1 MSLPNL
7 TSELLR
13 PFIAVVEQ
21 QGFQRAA
28 SSLYKTQSTV
38 SQQMKKLEQE
48 VGVPLFQS
56 LGRKRVLTHEG
67 EMMLGYAR
75 RLLALQDDAIA
86 SLQTSGIQ
94 GEVRVGVS
102 QGIAELM
109 LPELLAEFGRENPG
123 IRLYVETGYSPSLN
137 QGFENDEYD
146 LVMTVSL
153 EQLKGKGDLLSVEPL
168 AWIGAPGWQ
177 WSGERELPIA
187 AYTRECQFRVACLEA
202 LKHHDIPWRLAYT
215 SSSYQGLMAAVK
227 SGLAVTVR
235 PQSAAADGG
244 ELIGERLNLPQLPK
258 VYSWLRY
265 RPGFE
270 AGQQLA
276 ESLKKA
282 ALKAR

>member
-13 PFIAVVEQ
+13 TFIAVVEQ

>member
-7 TSELLR
+7 SSEVLR
-13 PFIAVVEQ
+13 TFVAVVEQ
-21 QGFQRAA
+21 QGFIRAA
-28 SSLYKTQSTV
+28 ESLHKTQSTI

-48 VGVPLFQS
+48 VGVPLFKS

-86 SLQTSGIQ
+86 SLQSSGLQ
-94 GEVRVGVS
+94 GEVRIGVS

-109 LPELLAEFGRENPG
+109 LPDLLAEFARQNPA
-123 IRLYVETGYSPSLN
+123 IRLYVETGYSPALH
-137 QGFENDEYD
+137 QGFDNDEYD
-146 LVMTVSL
+146 LIMTVSL
-153 EQLKGKGDLLSVEPL
+153 QEMQGSGDLLNVEPL

-177 WSGERELPIA
+177 WSGQRELPIA
-187 AYTRECQFRVACLEA
+187 AYTSNCQFRIACLEA
-202 LKHHDIPWRLAYT
+202 LKHHDIPWRLVYT

-227 SGLAVTVR
+227 SGLGVTVR

-244 ELIGERLNLPQLPK
+244 ELVGERLGLPALPS

-270 AGQQLA
+270 AGRQLA
-276 ESLKKA
+276 ESLKRA
-282 ALKAR
+282 SLKAR

>member
-1 MSLPNL
+1 MANPNL
-7 TSELLR
+7 SSELLR
-13 PFIAVVEQ
+13 TFVTVVEQ
-21 QGFQRAA
+21 DGFIRAA
-28 SSLYKTQSTV
+28 EVLHKTQSTV

-48 VGVPLFQS
+48 VGVPLFES
-56 LGRKRVLTHEG
+56 IGRKRALTHEG
-67 EMMLGYAR
+67 DMMLGYAR

-86 SLQTSGIQ
+86 SLLHSGLQ
-94 GEVRVGVS
+94 GEVRIGVS

-109 LPELLAEFGRENPG
+109 LPELLAEFGRQNPG
-123 IRLYVETGYSPSLN
+123 IRLYVETGYSPGLN
-137 QGFENDEYD
+137 QGFDSGDYD

-153 EQLKGKGDLLSVEPL
+153 QEQQGKGDLLSVEPL

-177 WSGERELPIA
+177 WSGQRELPIA
-187 AYTRECQFRVACLEA
+187 AYTSECQFRVACLEA
-202 LKHHDIPWRLAYT
+202 LKHHNIPWRLAYT
-215 SSSYQGLMAAVK
+215 SSSYQGLMAAVT

-244 ELIGERLNLPQLPK
+244 ELLGERLGLPALPS

-270 AGQQLA
+270 AGQLLA
-276 ESLKKA
+276 NALKKA

>member
-1 MSLPNL
+1 MSQPNL
-7 TSELLR
+7 SSELLR
-13 PFIAVVEQ
+13 TFVTVVEQ
-21 QGFQRAA
+21 QGFIRAA
-28 SSLYKTQSTV
+28 ESLHKTQSTV

-48 VGVPLFQS
+48 LGVEIFQTS
-56 LGRKRVLTHEG
+56 GRKRVLTHEG

-75 RLLALQDDAIA
+75 RMLALQDDAIA

-109 LPELLAEFGRENPG
+109 LPELLAEFARQNPG
-123 IRLYVETGYSPSLN
+123 IRLFVETGYSPSLN
-137 QGFENDEYD
+137 QGFENDEFD

-153 EQLKGKGDLLSVEPL
+153 QELQGKGDLLSVEPL

-177 WSGERELPIA
+177 WSGQRELPIA
-187 AYTRECQFRVACLEA
+187 AYTSECQFRVACLEA
-202 LKHHDIPWRLAYT
+202 LKHHDIAWRLAYT

-244 ELIGERLNLPQLPK
+244 ELIGERLGLPQLPS

-265 RPGFE
+265 RPGLE

-276 ESLKKA
+276 ASLKRA

>member
-1 MSLPNL
+1 MSQPNL
-7 TSELLR
+7 SSELLR
-13 PFIAVVEQ
+13 TFVTVVEQ
-21 QGFQRAA
+21 QGFIRAA
-28 SSLYKTQSTV
+28 ESLHKTQSTV

-48 VGVPLFQS
+48 LGVEIFQTS
-56 LGRKRVLTHEG
+56 GRKRVLTHEG

-75 RLLALQDDAIA
+75 RMLALQDDAIA

-109 LPELLAEFGRENPG
+109 LPELLAEFARQNPG
-123 IRLYVETGYSPSLN
+123 IRLFVETGYSPSLN
-137 QGFENDEYD
+137 QGFENDEFD

-153 EQLKGKGDLLSVEPL
+153 QELQGKGDLLSVEPL

-177 WSGERELPIA
+177 WSGQRELPIA
-187 AYTRECQFRVACLEA
+187 AYTSECQFRVACLEA
-202 LKHHDIPWRLAYT
+202 LKHHDIAWRLAYT

-235 PQSAAADGG
+235 PQSAVADGG
-244 ELIGERLNLPQLPK
+244 ELIGERLGLPQLPS

-276 ESLKKA
+276 ASLKQA

>member
-7 TSELLR
+7 SSEVLR
-13 PFIAVVEQ
+13 TFVAVVEQ
-21 QGFQRAA
+21 QGFIRAA
-28 SSLYKTQSTV
+28 ESLHKTQSTI

-48 VGVPLFQS
+48 VGVPLFKT

-86 SLQTSGIQ
+86 SLQSSGLQ
-94 GEVRVGVS
+94 GEVRIGVS

-109 LPELLAEFGRENPG
+109 LPDLLAEFARQNPA
-123 IRLYVETGYSPSLN
+123 IRLYVETGYSPALH
-137 QGFENDEYD
+137 QGFDNDEYD
-146 LVMTVSL
+146 LIMTVSL
-153 EQLKGKGDLLSVEPL
+153 QEMQGSGDLLNVEPL

-177 WSGERELPIA
+177 WSGQRELPIA
-187 AYTRECQFRVACLEA
+187 AYTSNCQFRIACLEA
-202 LKHHDIPWRLAYT
+202 LKHHDIPWRLVYT

-244 ELIGERLNLPQLPK
+244 ELVGERLGLPALPS

-270 AGQQLA
+270 AGRQLA
-276 ESLKKA
+276 DSLKRA
-282 ALKAR
+282 SLKAR